1 VIDPLCYVSPFME
14 AAPARRPTGL
24 LSPPPREVVLV
35 CLLLAL
41 IVGAL
46 LAMTAGTL
54 YALSGVRAYVG
65 GEALFSKSQKEAVHH
80 LLRYAES
87 GNPAAYAAFEREI
100 RVPLADGRARRE
112 LLREDAD
119 LDVATAALVEGGNH
133 AEDVRAMARLFR
145 AAGWVDEVETAIGI
159 WGAGDAELDR
169 LEALGRA
176 VREEISGERRPE
188 RLAELMHDVD
198 RVNARLSVLEAQ
210 FSATLGVLARRLA
223 RQSTVGVA
231 LAGLALGVLGVY
243 LATRLLRRVQ
253 RSEERF
259 RSLVEHSH
267 DAVAVLARDGRIVFH
282 STGVERQLGYADV
295 AGRSAL
301 DFVYAPDREEASDVL
316 GRAFRSGSTG
326 GVRAIRMLHADGSVR
341 VHEAVAGPLSD
352 LQPGGAVVVST
363 RDVTERRALERQ
375 LVEGQRL
382 ESLGR
387 LAGGVAHD
395 FNNLLTVILGSAT
408 DALDHPGTPEEH
420 RERLAEIVHAAERAA
435 GLTRQ
440 LLSFASRQ
448 VVAPYDFDLAQ
459 QLRASEPLLRRLAG
473 ARIDFHLDVCP
484 DPAPV
489 RADPSQLEQV
499 VLNLVT
505 NARDAMPEGGT
516 LRVALERTTAAL
528 GAGAA
533 GPAVPAL
540 KLTVCDTGK
549 EMDDEARQRAF
560 EPFFTTKPKERGTG
574 LGLSVCLGIVKQCG
588 GRITF
593 ASTAG
598 GGTTFTVL
606 LPMSATPATLPAD
619 PEPARRGTET
629 VLLVEDEGAVRRI
642 AAATLRRAG
651 YRVIEAGNAAD
662 ARVEAQAA
670 SGPIDL
676 LLTDVE
682 MPGGGGRAL
691 AQHLRAELPGLRVLY
706 VSGHTDDDALLHEV
720 ERSRSPFLAKPF
732 GPSDLLR
739 RVREVLDA

>member
-1 VIDPLCYVSPFME
+1 ME

-24 LSPPPREVVLV
+24 LSPPPRAVVLV
-35 CLLLAL
+35 CLLLAI

-65 GEALFSKSQKEAVHH
+65 GEALFSKSQKDAVHH

-133 AEDVRAMARLFR
+133 PEDARAMARLFR

-176 VREEISGERRPE
+176 VREEITGERRSQ
-188 RLAELMHDVD
+188 RLAELMRDVD
-198 RVNARLSVLEAQ
+198 QVNARLSVLEAR

-243 LATRLLRRVQ
+243 LTTRLLRRVQ
-253 RSEERF
+253 RSEARF

-282 STGVERQLGYADV
+282 STGVGRQLGYADV

-316 GRAFRSGSTG
+316 LRAFRSGSTG

-408 DALDHPGTPEEH
+408 DALDHPGTAEEH

-473 ARIDFHLDVCP
+473 PRVDFHLDVCSE
-484 DPAPV
+484 PAPV

-516 LRVALERTTAAL
+516 LRVALERTAAAV
-528 GAGAA
+528 GAGEPA
-533 GPAVPAL
+533 GPAL

-593 ASTAG
+593 AGTAG

-606 LPMSATPATLPAD
+606 LPMSATLAALPVD
-619 PEPARRGTET
+619 PEPARSGTET
-629 VLLVEDEGAVRRI
+629 VLLVEDEAAVRRI

-651 YRVIEAGNAAD
+651 YRVVEAGSAAD

-670 SGPIDL
+670 SGAIDL

-691 AQHLRAELPGLRVLY
+691 AQRLRAEIPGLRVLY
-706 VSGHTDDDALLHEV
+706 VSGHTDDDALLREV

-732 GPSDLLR
+732 GPPELLR